1 MAGIGVL
8 VGELVVVGIGFAVVM
23 RRRRG
28 IIPARLKDRAPD
40 RKDDKHDDMLP
51 NAASNVERVHK
62 SVVNPNHFELE
73 KQTESVIEQIDNYN
87 RSEDHGTDIL
97 DENNYH
103 SIDGPAE
110 EPRGNVRV
118 DCIDYDCTT
127 DEAATSRGITH
138 DNVYNKL
145 KLGRKGNYEHA
156 KGSCQI
162 NSITTNNDYDTTATL
177 NTISPH
183 CNDDYDHVGDMGH
196 AHSLS
201 SSDDD
206 YSSAVKCAAHARGS
220 AAELDKHDDGH
231 GLNPFV
237 KV

>member
-8 VGELVVVGIGFAVVM
+8 VGVLVVVGIGFAVVM
-23 RRRRG
+23 CRRRG

-73 KQTESVIEQIDNYN
+73 KQTESVIEQIDQYKT
-87 RSEDHGTDIL
+87 SDDLGTDIL

-103 SIDGPAE
+103 SIDEPAA
-110 EPRGNVRV
+110 EPRGNVRI

-127 DEAATSRGITH
+127 NGAATSRGIIH

-145 KLGRKGNYEHA
+145 KLDRKGNYEHV

-162 NSITTNNDYDTTATL
+162 NSITTNNDYDTTSTL
-177 NTISPH
+177 KTISPH

-196 AHSLS
+196 AHALS

-220 AAELDKHDDGH
+220 AAELDKRDDSH